1 MKFADAADVEL
12 VDSIK
17 RREKDWSA
25 ALAEIMKRYKGM
37 LYAYIYGFLRDSH
50 AAEDLLQDVFIR
62 LFIYAGR
69 FDSRRK
75 LSTWLMRIAHNLS
88 IDYLRR
94 KRESVTGDFSPIEP
108 TVASEGSGLSEDV
121 ADVLSRIEPDSRSV
135 LILRDSLGFDYTEIA
150 DMLDMPLGTVKSK
163 IFRAR
168 DKFKR
173 LWLESASRRGA

>member
-1 MKFADAADVEL
+1 MKFASVTDVEL
-12 VDSIK
+12 VDSVK
-17 RREKDWSA
+17 RREKDWSD

-37 LYAYIYGFLRDSH
+37 LYTYIYGFIRDTH
-50 AAEDLLQDVFIR
+50 TAEDVLQEVFIR
-62 LFIYAGR
+62 LFNNADR

-94 KRESVTGDFSPIEP
+94 KRESATGGFSSVEPSVTNG
-108 TVASEGSGLSEDV
+108 GSGLSEDV
-121 ADVLSRIEPDSRSV
+121 ADVLSRIEADSRSI
-135 LILRDSLGFDYTEIA
+135 LILRDSLGFDYAEIA

-168 DKFKR
+168 DKFKKV
-173 LWLESASRRGA
+173 WLESASRRWA